1 MSMES
6 PSPSFYHRD
15 MNVRSTAASLQPL
28 HVTLVEDDVELRDA
42 ILAPALRA
50 AGCSVAAAG
59 SAAELYRSLVER
71 RADVVVLDI
80 SLPDSSGFDVAR
92 HLRQNSTVGIVI
104 ITGRSTAADRVRGL
118 DLGADAYLT
127 KPVDADVLCATVRS
141 VARRLASTGVAP
153 EARRPWR
160 LDADG
165 WRLLAPDSI
174 GIDLS
179 ATERTLLQLLFATAN
194 ATVQRDTL
202 IAALTDD
209 ANAFDPHR
217 LDMVMHRLRRKLID
231 AGMPSLPLHTVR
243 GVGYVLVPGR

>member
-6 PSPSFYHRD
+6 RSPTSYDWD
-15 MNVRSTAASLQPL
+15 MNVRAVSSPQTL

-42 ILAPALRA
+42 ILGPALRA

-59 SAAELYRSLVER
+59 SAAELYRALVER
-71 RADVVVLDI
+71 RPDVVVLDV
-80 SLPDSSGFDVAR
+80 SLPDGSGFDVAR
-92 HLRQNSTVGIVI
+92 HLRANSNVGII
-104 ITGRSTAADRVRGL
+104 ILTGRVTAADRVRGL

-127 KPVDADVLCATVRS
+127 KPVDAEVLCATVRS
-141 VARRLASTGVAP
+141 VARRLVPAAPVVA
-153 EARRPWR
+153 EVRKPWR

-165 WRLLAPDSI
+165 WRLLAPE
-174 GIDLS
+174 GAGTDLS
-179 ATERTLLQLLFATAN
+179 ATERTLMQLLFATAN

-217 LDMVMHRLRRKLID
+217 LDMVMHRLRRKLVD
-231 AGMPSLPLHTVR
+231 AGMPALPLHTVR
-243 GVGYVLVPGR
+243 GVGYVLVPAR